1 MSQPMLTEI
10 RHDDGH
16 ALVAWPTADVE
27 SAVTGLVH
35 LDTAA
40 LARVAAA
47 VRDGREGREGPI
59 SWRPLPDPTVAVT
72 EALEGAA
79 RTLVRHGVDAD
90 VACSEG
96 RWALRADAAVVTR
109 SAGRCSLAIG
119 ADVITVGAPDRGVAP
134 LTTPLMVRARE
145 ERTWACAVSLR
156 SRIAPWVEREC
167 QAAVEAAVTTR
178 LARWAAHGQGRV
190 EDDLC
195 VPSVSVWAG
204 LVMWG
209 GRVMGI
215 GRWDA
220 GLGRWGE
227 VRCSVDSLTDQ
238 DVARALG
245 VSAAE
250 GRAVRDRG
258 RRREAS
264 LRKGL
269 V

>member
-35 LDTAA
+35 LDITT

-47 VRDGREGREGPI
+47 VRRGSEGREGPI
-59 SWRPLPDPTVAVT
+59 SWRPLPNPTAAVT
-72 EALEGAA
+72 EALEAAALTLIGHGADAGVTGVAGRWILRVGGAA
-79 RTLVRHGVDAD
+79 
-90 VACSEG
+90 
-96 RWALRADAAVVTR
+96 
-109 SAGRCSLAIG
+109 AI
-119 ADVITVGAPDRGVAP
+119 VVGAPNGGVAP
-134 LTTPLMVRARE
+134 LTTPLMVWARE

-156 SRIAPWVEREC
+156 GRIAPWIEREC
-167 QAAVEAAVTTR
+167 QTAVEAAVTTR

-190 EDDLC
+190 EDALC
-195 VPSVSVWAG
+195 VPLLTVWAG

-227 VRCSVDSLTDQ
+227 TRRSVDSLTDQ

-269 V
+269 T

>member
-27 SAVTGLVH
+27 SAVTGLVP

-47 VRDGREGREGPI
+47 VRRGREGREGPI
-59 SWRPLPDPTVAVT
+59 SWRPLPDPTAAVT
-72 EALEGAA
+72 EALEAAALTLIGHGADAGVTGVAGRWILRVGGAA
-79 RTLVRHGVDAD
+79 
-90 VACSEG
+90 
-96 RWALRADAAVVTR
+96 
-109 SAGRCSLAIG
+109 AI
-119 ADVITVGAPDRGVAP
+119 VVGAPNGGVAP
-134 LTTPLMVRARE
+134 LTTPLMVWARE

-156 SRIAPWVEREC
+156 GRIAPWIEREC
-167 QAAVEAAVTTR
+167 RAAVQAAAVGQ

-195 VPSVSVWAG
+195 VPPLSVWAG

-269 V
+269 S

>member
-27 SAVTGLVH
+27 SAVTGLAH
-35 LDTAA
+35 LDTTA

-59 SWRPLPDPTVAVT
+59 AWRPLPDPTAAVT
-72 EALEGAA
+72 EALGAGA
-79 RTLVRHGVDAD
+79 LMLIGHGADAD
-90 VACSEG
+90 VTGVAG
-96 RWALRADAAVVTR
+96 RWILRVGAA
-109 SAGRCSLAIG
+109 AA
-119 ADVITVGAPDRGVAP
+119 ITVGAPSGGVAP
-134 LTTPLMVRARE
+134 LTTPLMAWAGE

-156 SRIAPWVEREC
+156 SRIAPWIESEC
-167 QAAVEAAVTTR
+167 RTVVEAAATTR

-190 EDDLC
+190 EDEFC
-195 VPSVSVWAG
+195 VPPVSVWAG
-204 LVMWG
+204 LAMWG

-269 V
+269 S